1 MFMSIKF
8 QQVQNH
14 LVKSF
19 VIEQII
25 TSLGG
30 AGQSNKC
37 CISCSYME
45 FQVVGLPFLTQMNL
59 NYNQFSLL
67 YQLIFVFMLA
77 VFCII
82 SLL

>member
-1 MFMSIKF
+1 MSIKF

-30 AGQSNKC
+30 QDSQTNVAL
-37 CISCSYME
+37 
-45 FQVVGLPFLTQMNL
+45 VVVIWNFK
-59 NYNQFSLL
+59 LL
-67 YQLIFVFMLA
+67 DCHF
-77 VFCII
+77 
-82 SLL
+82 

>member
-1 MFMSIKF
+1 MSIKF

-30 AGQSNKC
+30 GQDSQTN
-37 CISCSYME
+37 IAL
-45 FQVVGLPFLTQMNL
+45 VVVIWNFK
-59 NYNQFSLL
+59 LL
-67 YQLIFVFMLA
+67 DCHF
-77 VFCII
+77 
-82 SLL
+82 